1 MKGFI
6 PQTCLC
12 CVILSLGWSL
22 HADTNGVARC
32 AADLYR
38 AVFER
43 QAVGSAFDLT
53 VRATTGSSGIAAR
66 MAVED
71 ASGGMILVRE
81 LPEAMRVLFATGDRL
96 RVRGTIDRGQRS
108 LAPYANCHRID
119 VLGHDPE
126 PIPADVSVR
135 SILGG
140 EHDCRLVRIIGKV
153 RDVFRDEIDPGYLF
167 LILRADD
174 DVIYL
179 PFRAALTPADTLER
193 LVGAEIAVCGVCVPR
208 DIAARRALGRF
219 FYPADGITSVR
230 VIQEACDPFDAP
242 ALEGIP
248 LGSPSEIARLERHR
262 TTGRT
267 IAVWDRN
274 RILIRTADGT
284 VHGVTLVQGTTPAY
298 GTTVEVVGFPE
309 SDLYR
314 INLARAVW
322 RTSAQSI
329 PCDETPRS
337 ITVASFM
344 SDARGRRCYDPYAHG
359 KALRLKG
366 EVVSL
371 PSVGNDDGRLTLQNG
386 DYLVPIDFSANPD
399 ALDGIEAGCTLDV
412 TGTCIME
419 SENWQPHSAFPR
431 IRGFALVVR
440 TPADVRIL
448 ARPPWWTV
456 RKLFAVIGSMLA
468 LLSAIVVWN
477 LMLRRVAERRGRQLL
492 KAQIAQTTAALK
504 VEERTRLAVELHDA
518 ISQTLTGA
526 SMRIYAARKLLD
538 HDREKTARQL
548 DVASTTLDSCRE
560 ELKNCIWD
568 LRNEALDERD
578 LNEAIRRTLAR
589 GIGEA
594 KLTVRF
600 NIPRARL
607 SDNTT
612 NAILCIIRELA
623 VNAVRHGHATELR
636 IAGSIEDANLLF
648 SVRDNG
654 SGFSADEAP
663 GVAQGHFG
671 LQGIRERLKRLN
683 GSLVFSRP
691 SEGGTKAAVRIRN
704 TFVHEESK
712 SS

>member
-1 MKGFI
+1 MKSATFL
-6 PQTCLC
+6 P
-12 CVILSLGWSL
+12 ILLLSASC
-22 HADTNGVARC
+22 HAGTNGVARC
-32 AADLYR
+32 AADLYQ

-43 QAVGSAFDLT
+43 RAVGCAFDLT
-53 VRATTGSSGIAAR
+53 VQAMTGSSGIAAR

-71 ASGGMILVRE
+71 ASGSMLLIRE
-81 LPEAMRVLFATGDRL
+81 LPEAVRTAITAGDRL
-96 RVRGTIDRGQRS
+96 HVRGTVDRGQRS
-108 LAPYANCHRID
+108 LAPYANCRQID
-119 VLGHDPE
+119 ILGHGPE
-126 PIPADVSVR
+126 PVPTNASVR
-135 SILGG
+135 SVLEGR
-140 EHDCRLVRIIGKV
+140 HDCRLVRIVGKV

-167 LILRADD
+167 LILRAED

-179 PFRAALTPADTLER
+179 PFRATCTPADTLER
-193 LVGAEIAVCGVCVPR
+193 LIGAEIAVCGVCVPR
-208 DIAARRALGRF
+208 DIAARRTIGRL
-219 FYPADGITSVR
+219 FYPADGIASVS
-230 VIQEACDPFDAP
+230 VIRESGDPFDAP
-242 ALEGIP
+242 ALADIP

-262 TTGRT
+262 ATGRT

-284 VHGVTLVQGTTPAY
+284 VHGVTFVHETAPAY

-322 RTSAQSI
+322 RPSPESV
-329 PCDETPRS
+329 PCDETPRT

-344 SDARGRRCYDPYAHG
+344 SDERGRRCYDPYAHG
-359 KALRLKG
+359 RALRLKG

-386 DYLVPIDFSANPD
+386 DYLVPIDFSANPG
-399 ALDGIEAGCTLDV
+399 ALGKIEVGCTLDV

-468 LLSAIVVWN
+468 LLAAIVGWN

-492 KAQIAQTTAALK
+492 RAQIAQTAAALK

-526 SMRIYAARKLLD
+526 SMRIDAARKLLD

-548 DVASTTLDSCRE
+548 DIASTTLDSCRE

-654 SGFSADEAP
+654 SGFSADDAP

-683 GSLVFSRP
+683 GSIVFTRP
-691 SEGGTKAAVRIRN
+691 PEGGTKAIVRISN
-704 TFVHEESK
+704 TFVHEETK

>member
-1 MKGFI
+1 MKFATFLPVLPLI
-6 PQTCLC
+6 ATC
-12 CVILSLGWSL
+12 
-22 HADTNGVARC
+22 HADTNGLARC

-38 AVFER
+38 AVYEK
-43 QAVGSAFDLT
+43 QAVGCAFDLT
-53 VRATTGSSGIAAR
+53 VRAATGSSGIAER

-71 ASGGMILVRE
+71 ASGGMLLVHE
-81 LPEAMRVLFATGDRL
+81 LPETAQVTFSAGDCL
-96 RVRGTIDRGQRS
+96 RVRGTVNRGQRS
-108 LAPYANCHRID
+108 LVPYANCHRID
-119 VLGHDPE
+119 VFGHDSE
-126 PIPADVSVR
+126 PVPTDVSVH
-135 SILGG
+135 SVLEG
-140 EHDCRLVRIIGKV
+140 EYDCRLVRIVGKV
-153 RDVFRDEIDPGYLF
+153 RDVFRDEIDPGFFY
-167 LILRADD
+167 LILRAEA

-179 PFRAALTPADTLER
+179 PVHAVRTDADTLER
-193 LVGAEIAVCGVCVPR
+193 LIGSEIAVCGVCVPR
-208 DIAARRALGRF
+208 DITARRAIGRL
-219 FYPADGITSVR
+219 FYPADGIASVR
-230 VIQEACDPFDAP
+230 VIQEAGDPFDVP
-242 ALEGIP
+242 TLEDIP
-248 LGSPSEIARLERHR
+248 PGSPSKIARLGRHR
-262 TTGRT
+262 TSGRT

-274 RILIRTADGT
+274 RILIQTADGT
-284 VHGVTLVQGTTPAY
+284 VHGVTLVQGNTPAY

-314 INLARAVW
+314 INLARAIW
-322 RTSAQSI
+322 RPSAQSV

-359 KALRLKG
+359 KVLRLKG

-371 PSVGNDDGRLTLQNG
+371 PSIGNNDGRLTLQNG

-468 LLSAIVVWN
+468 LLAAIVGWN

-492 KAQIAQTTAALK
+492 RAQIAQTAAALK

-526 SMRIYAARKLLD
+526 SMRIDAARKLLD

-548 DVASTTLDSCRE
+548 DIASTTLDSCRE

-594 KLTVRF
+594 KLSVRF

-612 NAILCIIRELA
+612 NAILCVIRELA
-623 VNAVRHGHATELR
+623 VNAVRHGRATELR
-636 IAGSIEDANLLF
+636 IAGSFEDAWLLF

-654 SGFSADEAP
+654 SGFNPDEAP

-683 GSLVFSRP
+683 GSIAFSRP
-691 SEGGTKAAVRIRN
+691 SEGGTKAVVRIRN
-704 TFVHEESK
+704 TFVHEEKK

>member
-12 CVILSLGWSL
+12 CIILSLGWSL

-43 QAVGSAFDLT
+43 QAIGSAFDLN

-66 MAVED
+66 ITIED
-71 ASGGMILVRE
+71 ASGGMLLVRE
-81 LPEAMRVLFATGDRL
+81 VPEAVKVSFAAGDRL
-96 RVRGTIDRGQRS
+96 HICGTVDRGQRS

-126 PIPADVSVR
+126 PTPADASVR
-135 SILGG
+135 SVLGG
-140 EHDCRLVRIIGKV
+140 EYDCRLVRIIGKV

-167 LILRADD
+167 LILRAED

-179 PFRAALTPADTLER
+179 PFRAAHTPTDTLER

-208 DIAARRALGRF
+208 DIAARRTIGRL
-219 FYPADGITSVR
+219 FYPADGIDSVH
-230 VIQEACDPFDAP
+230 VIQEAGDPFDAP
-242 ALEGIP
+242 ALAGIP
-248 LGSPSEIARLERHR
+248 LESPSEIARLERHR

-267 IAVWDRN
+267 IAVWNRN
-274 RILIRTADGT
+274 KILIRTADGT
-284 VHGVTLVQGTTPAY
+284 VHGVTLVHGNVPAY

-314 INLARAVW
+314 INLARGIW
-322 RTSAQSI
+322 RPSAQSV
-329 PCDETPRS
+329 PCDETPRT
-337 ITVASFM
+337 ITVASFL
-344 SDARGRRCYDPYAHG
+344 SDARGRRCFDPYAHG
-359 KALRLKG
+359 KVLRLKG

-448 ARPPWWTV
+448 ARPPWWTPGRLAV
-456 RKLFAVIGSMLA
+456 VIGTLLA
-468 LLSAIVVWN
+468 ALAAILFWN
-477 LMLRRVAERRGRQLL
+477 ASLRRIAERRGRQLFRS
-492 KAQIAQTTAALK
+492 QIAQTTAALK

-526 SMRIYAARKLLD
+526 SMRIDAARKLLD

-578 LNEAIRRTLAR
+578 LNGAIRRTLAR

-636 IAGSIEDANLLF
+636 IAGSFEDACLLF

-654 SGFSADEAP
+654 SGFSADDAP

-683 GSLVFSRP
+683 GSIVFTRP
-691 SEGGTKAAVRIRN
+691 PEGGTKAIVRISN
-704 TFVHEESK
+704 TFVHEETK